1 MCRRFWVD
9 FRHGMSRAI
18 RSPVSEAD
26 RGTTPAR
33 PPSGRAYRSERSL
46 TQTQPTVFFGKWMR
60 CGVAVVMMV
69 VYHFVFDLAFLGVS
83 DAVFRSP
90 FWFYFRHRV
99 TATTFVLLVGV
110 FAAPPRAVTDARHGQ
125 LSFGP
130 FFRRGLTV
138 FGWGLVLT
146 AVTWLAVG
154 REQAIRFGI
163 LHFIGVAML
172 AAYPF
177 LRLGAANLALG
188 AAFLLFGKWLQTQT
202 FDLPMA
208 VWLGFEPAN
217 HTYLDYF
224 PFIKWFGVVLL
235 GLFAGSVLYGP
246 DGRRYPTFKYE
257 WVDPCARLA
266 DDWSLVFTHL
276 PASPPLLLGI
286 LLVWTAVV
294 R

>member
-1 MCRRFWVD
+1 MNR
-9 FRHGMSRAI
+9 GI
-18 RSPVSEAD
+18 RSPVSEPG
-26 RGTTPAR
+26 RGATPAG
-33 PPSGRAYRSERSL
+33 PPVAAPTDQEARGRSHKRSPRSFWEVDAL
-46 TQTQPTVFFGKWMR
+46 R
-60 CGVAVVMMV
+60 GVAVVMMV

-90 FWFYFRHRV
+90 FWFYFQRV

-110 FAAPPRAVTDARHGQ
+110 SLHLRALSLTARHGQ

-246 DGRRYPTFKYE
+246 DGRRYPTFSMSG
-257 WVDPCARLA
+257 WTPVRALRTIGV
-266 DDWSLVFTHL
+266 WSLPIYLLHQ
-276 PASPPLLLGI
+276 PLLLGI

>member
-1 MCRRFWVD
+1 MND
-9 FRHGMSRAI
+9 
-18 RSPVSEAD
+18 PVCNASL
-26 RGTTPAR
+26 
-33 PPSGRAYRSERSL
+33 ERSGAVEPA
-46 TQTQPTVFFGKWMR
+46 TDAGQIHASKAKPKPYWEVDAVRGM
-60 CGVAVVMMV
+60 AVVLMV

-90 FWFYFRHRV
+90 FWFYFQRV

-110 FAAPPRAVTDARHGQ
+110 SLHLRALSLTAQ
-125 LSFGP
+125 LGRIPYGP
-130 FFRRGLTV
+130 FFRRGLVV

-146 AVTWLAVG
+146 GVTWLAVG

-188 AAFLLFGKWLQTQT
+188 AVFLLFGKWLQTRT

-208 VWLGFEPAN
+208 VWLGFEPTG
-217 HTYLDYF
+217 HSYLDFF

-235 GLFAGSVLYGP
+235 GLFVSSVLYGP
-246 DGRRYPTFKYE
+246 RGRRFPMPDATG
-257 WVDPCARLA
+257 WAPARTLRMIGV
-266 DDWSLVFTHL
+266 WSLPIYLVHQ
-276 PASPPLLLGI
+276 PLLLGI
-286 LLVWTAVV
+286 LLMWMMVV
-294 R
+294 Q